1 MSKYSP
7 LWEYIKTNEP
17 DMLTFREIEKL
28 LGFEIDHSFL
38 RYKSELGQ
46 YGYEIGKISMKDQ
59 TVKIV
64 KQQK

>member
-1 MSKYSP
+1 MSKYDP

-17 DMLTFREIEKL
+17 DMLTFDEIERI

-38 RYKSELGQ
+38 RYKSELEQ
-46 YGYEIGKISMKDQ
+46 YGYEIGKISMKNQ
-59 TVKIV
+59 SVKII